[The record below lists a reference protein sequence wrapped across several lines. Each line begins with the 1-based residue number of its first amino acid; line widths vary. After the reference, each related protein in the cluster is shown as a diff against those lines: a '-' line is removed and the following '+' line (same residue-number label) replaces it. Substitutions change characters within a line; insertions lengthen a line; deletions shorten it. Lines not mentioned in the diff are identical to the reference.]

1 MTRYVVDPGAVLRL
15 AGEGFEDPGEHEL
28 LAPTLIRSQL
38 LSTLHEAVHRG
49 ELAAELATDQLAR
62 VARIPIRLLGDAVL
76 RRVAWKL
83 ADEHGWASTYDAE
96 YLALT
101 KLQGDALI
109 TLDDELARKANGIVD
124 VASIDELLTAGR
136 EPSRGE

>member
-1 MTRYVVDPGAVLRL
+1 MTRYIVDSSAVLRL
-15 AGEGFEDPGEHEL
+15 AAEGFEDPGEHEL
-28 LAPTLIRSQL
+28 LAPTLIRSQV

-49 ELAAELATDQLAR
+49 ELAAEVATDRLAR
-62 VARIPIRLLGDAVL
+62 VARIPMRLLGDAVL
-76 RRVAWKL
+76 RKVAWKL

-109 TLDDELARKANGIVD
+109 TLDDGLARKAEGVVA
-124 VASIDELLTAGR
+124 VASIDELLPSGSAARGR
-136 EPSRGE
+136 

>member
-1 MTRYVVDPGAVLRL
+1 MTRYIVDSSAVLRL
-15 AGEGFEDPGEHEL
+15 AAEGFEDPGEHEL
-28 LAPTLIRSQL
+28 LAPTLIRSQV

-49 ELAAELATDQLAR
+49 ELAAEVAADRLAR
-62 VARIPIRLLGDAVL
+62 VARIPMRLLGDAVL
-76 RRVAWKL
+76 RKVAWKL

-109 TLDDELARKANGIVD
+109 TLDDELARKAEDVVA
-124 VASIDELLTAGR
+124 VASIDELLTFKSAADGR
-136 EPSRGE
+136 